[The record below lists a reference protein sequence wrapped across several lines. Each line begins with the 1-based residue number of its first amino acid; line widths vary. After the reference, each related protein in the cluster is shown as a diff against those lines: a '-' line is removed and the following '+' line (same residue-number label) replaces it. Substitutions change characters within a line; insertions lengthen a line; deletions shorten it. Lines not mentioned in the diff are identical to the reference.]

1 MAAYLKAFGDLV
13 EYPGPLL
20 GEADKGYRAVN
31 QCMAATAAVRD
42 LPAVEA
48 ARILAHAAATIEEEP
63 EGSGC
68 MSTPIGE
75 AVRLQAGE
83 LSEESLEVNAL
94 QLENA
99 SLGREV
105 TELGIMEK
113 ELEAGAELNREIRDL
128 KKPGRIAGRRKPSD
142 VH

>member
-20 GEADKGYRAVN
+20 GEADNGYRAVN

-48 ARILAHAAATIEEEP
+48 TRILAHAAATIEEEL
-63 EGSGC
+63 EGSDC

-99 SLGREV
+99 SLKREV
-105 TELGIMEK
+105 ADLGITE
-113 ELEAGAELNREIRDL
+113 EDLEGEREIKDL
-128 KKPGRIAGRRKPSD
+128 QKKPGRIAGRRKSTD